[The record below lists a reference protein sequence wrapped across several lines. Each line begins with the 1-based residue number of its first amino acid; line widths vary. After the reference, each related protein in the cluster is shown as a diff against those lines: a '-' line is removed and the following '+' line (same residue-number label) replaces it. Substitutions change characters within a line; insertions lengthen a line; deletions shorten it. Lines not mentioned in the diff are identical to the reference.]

1 MPGRGDV
8 CACVA
13 HGRSIVPSDPR
24 SLQALVSAMLDVPS
38 YVTDAVSDPPL
49 LIDVLWEA
57 IKAGGFAK
65 HTACATVCVS
75 NNSVRRR

>member
-1 MPGRGDV
+1 M
-8 CACVA
+8 
-13 HGRSIVPSDPR
+13 
-24 SLQALVSAMLDVPS
+24 SAMLDVPS